1 MLRTYGEVGKI
12 MSLQTLKTRLNHHGG
27 NAEGR
32 MIKDKERSLKKALLY
47 SYQAATAILEDGR
60 EFKCL
65 INPNKNEPQYDNKIL
80 SIPFT
85 NTCLNKEQFEEVIEN
100 IEEIGIK
107 GGDIFTWK
115 ETNTKWLVYLRYI
128 EEDAYYRAEIRRC
141 DYTVKVGQNE
151 YPIYVRG
158 PVETKIKENL
168 KADTTWDSPNY
179 TLTIMITKN
188 EDTVSFFHRFVK
200 VKIDGKVWEVQTVND
215 MDGDN
220 VIEMTLSEYF
230 TNEYEKEEEIVEPT
244 PVEPGTPLII
254 GEDKV
259 YPYDIVTYTLEN
271 IDGGEWKVSYP
282 KNPNVNVNKVVKI
295 VESSNSAVTI
305 EIVTGKSNTFVL
317 SYDTEQTHLEKI
329 ITIASL

>member
-1 MLRTYGEVGKI
+1 MKI
-12 MSLQTLKTRLNHHGG
+12 RLNYNGG

-65 INPNKNEPQYDNKIL
+65 INPNKNKPEYDNKIL
-80 SIPFT
+80 SIPFF
-85 NTCLNKEQFEEVIEN
+85 NNCLNKEEIESNPDIVIEN
-100 IEEIGIK
+100 MEEITIQ
-107 GGDIFTWK
+107 GGDIIIWK

-128 EEDAYYRAEIRRC
+128 EEDAYFRSEIRRC
-141 DYTVKVGQNE
+141 DYTVKIGTVE

-168 KADTTWDSPNY
+168 KSETTWNIPNY
-179 TLTIMITKN
+179 TLTVMVTKN
-188 EDTVSFFHRFVK
+188 EDTLAFFHRFK
-200 VKIDGKVWEVQTVND
+200 QLKIDGKNWIVETVND

-220 VIEMTLSEYF
+220 VIEMTLSEYYN
-230 TNEYEKEEEIVEPT
+230 NEYETEEEIVEPT

-317 SYDTEQTHLEKI
+317 SYDTEQTHLEKT